1 MPDTYVGKSYPRL
14 EDHVLLNGGA
24 SFVDDFRLPGMLQAA
39 FVRSPV
45 AHARIR
51 SIDVD
56 AARAV
61 PGVAAVYTIDDLRA
75 VLSQDRVPENFPSP
89 GDRKDVG
96 PYVLARDEVCYV
108 GEAVALVIAENR
120 YVAEDAAQLVFVD
133 YEDLPVL
140 CDPRA
145 AAAPDA
151 PLVDT
156 RQDRPDNLE
165 GRFTKEHGDCDSA
178 FAGAAHVVK
187 LDLTQHRGV
196 SLSMECRGAV
206 VKYDSL
212 KRRFTMWS
220 SCQAPHSHRSVL
232 VHLLGLDEDQVRVIV
247 PSVGGGFG
255 PKLLFYPEDG
265 AISAAAMLLGKPIKW
280 VEDRREHLM
289 TTTQERD
296 QHWSVEMAADADGK
310 ILGLR
315 GRFYHDQGAYTARGT
330 NIPHASA
337 TTILGPYVVPNYR
350 MEAVIAH
357 TNKVCSTSMRG
368 AGHPQGCFTMERLI
382 DRVADVA
389 GLDRTAVRERN
400 MIPFD
405 AMPYTQP
412 IKTQAGQPIT
422 YDSGNFMDCQK
433 KLLEVF
439 DYKSFNDRQKAA
451 HAEGRFLGFGMAN
464 YVKPTGRGPFETGLV
479 RIGTSG
485 KISVYTGAVA
495 MGQGFRTAMSQIV
508 ADQLGVKPSDVI
520 IVAGDSDQVS
530 LGFGGFASRQTVTAG
545 SSIHLAS
552 IKVREKVLSI
562 AAHVLEASAEDL
574 ELVDGRVSVKGVP
587 GMSIGFRE
595 IANEV
600 AGTPGYALPEGVS
613 AGLEAEVNF
622 QPENV
627 TYANGAHGVELEAD
641 PGTGGIKIHRYIIVH
656 DSGRLVNP
664 MIVDGQ
670 VHGAVTL
677 GIGHSLFEWMMW
689 DEAGQPQTTNLSE
702 YLIPTAPEVPKF
714 EIVHQVSPTD
724 RNPIGVKGVGECGV
738 MTAAP
743 AVLSAVESA
752 LAPFGVKA
760 DRYPITPAMLVE
772 QILASDAAEDIL

>member
-1 MPDTYVGKSYPRL
+1 MPDTYVGESVLRL
-14 EDHVLLNGGA
+14 EDEVLLTGGA
-24 SFVDDFRLPGMLQAA
+24 SFVDDFRLDFMLQAA

-45 AHARIR
+45 GHARIK
-51 SIDVD
+51 SIDVE

-61 PGVAAVYTIDDLRA
+61 PGVAAVYAIDDLMP
-75 VLSQDRVPENFPSP
+75 VLSQDRVPENFPNP
-89 GDRKDVG
+89 GDRTDVG

-108 GEAVALVIAENR
+108 GEAVVMVVAENR
-120 YVAEDAAQLVFVD
+120 YVAEDAAQLVDVD
-133 YEDLPVL
+133 YDTLPVL
-140 CDPRA
+140 CDPRDSS
-145 AAAPDA
+145 APGA
-151 PLVDT
+151 PAVDT
-156 RQDRPDNLE
+156 RQDRPDNIE
-165 GRFTKEHGDCDSA
+165 GRFTKEHGDCAAA
-178 FAGAAHVVK
+178 FTGAAHVVK

-196 SLSMECRGAV
+196 SLSMECRGSV
-206 VKYDSL
+206 VKFDRL
-212 KRRFTMWS
+212 KKRFTMWS

-232 VHLLGLDEDQVRVIV
+232 VHLLGLDEGQVRVIV

-265 AISAAAMLLGKPIKW
+265 AISAAAMLLGRPIKW
-280 VEDRREHLM
+280 IEDRREHLM

-296 QHWSVEMAADADGK
+296 QHWEVEMAADSDGK

-315 GRFYHDQGAYTARGT
+315 GRLYHDQGAYTSRGV

-337 TTILGPYVVPNYR
+337 TTILGPYIVPNYR

-357 TNKVCSTSMRG
+357 TNKVPATSMRG
-368 AGHPQGCFTMERLI
+368 AGHPQGCFTMERLL
-382 DRVADVA
+382 DRVADA
-389 GLDRTAVRERN
+389 TGLDRTVVRERN
-400 MIPFD
+400 MIPFQ

-412 IKTQAGQPIT
+412 LKTQAGQPIT
-422 YDSGNFMDCQK
+422 YDSGNFVDCQK
-433 KLLEVF
+433 KLLEEIDF
-439 DYKSFNDRQKAA
+439 SGFSDRQKRARS
-451 HAEGRFLGFGMAN
+451 EGRYLGFGMAN

-485 KISVYTGAVA
+485 KVSVYTGAVA

-520 IVAGDSDQVS
+520 IVAGDSDQVT

-552 IKVREKVLSI
+552 IQVRQKVLSI
-562 AAHVLEASAEDL
+562 GAHLLEASAEDL
-574 ELVDGRVSVKGVP
+574 ELIDGRVFVKGVP
-587 GMSIGFRE
+587 GMSIGFTE
-595 IANEV
+595 IANAV
-600 AGTPGYALPEGVS
+600 AGTPGYALPAGIS

-627 TYANGAHGVELEAD
+627 TYANGAHGVELEVD
-641 PGTGGIKIHRYIIVH
+641 PDTGGVTIQRYVIVH

-677 GIGHSLFEWMMW
+677 GIGHALFEWMMY
-689 DEAGQPQTTNLSE
+689 DEAGQPQTTNLAE
-702 YLIPTAPEVPKF
+702 YLVPTAPEIPNFK
-714 EIVHQVSPTD
+714 IIHQVSPTD

-738 MTAAP
+738 MTVAP
-743 AVLSAVESA
+743 AVLSAIESA
-752 LAPFGVKA
+752 LGPFGVKT
-760 DRYPITPAMLVE
+760 DRYPITPAMLVQ
-772 QILASDAAEDIL
+772 QIRAGKAAA

>member
-1 MPDTYVGKSYPRL
+1 MPDTYVGESVPRL
-14 EDHVLLNGGA
+14 EDEVLLQGGA
-24 SFVDDFRLPGMLQAA
+24 SFVDDFKLDRMLQAA

-45 AHARIR
+45 GHARIK
-51 SIDVD
+51 SIDVT

-108 GEAVALVIAENR
+108 GEAVAIVVAENR
-120 YVAEDAAQLVFVD
+120 YVAEDAAQLVDVD
-133 YEDLPVL
+133 YESLPVL
-140 CDPRA
+140 CDPRESSA
-145 AAAPDA
+145 SNAPA
-151 PLVDT
+151 VDT

-165 GRFTKEHGDCDSA
+165 GRFTKEYGDCAAA
-178 FAGAAHVVK
+178 FTKAPHVVK
-187 LDLTQHRGV
+187 VDLSQHRGV
-196 SLSMECRGAV
+196 AMSMECRGSIV
-206 VKYDSL
+206 RFDRL
-212 KRRFTMWS
+212 KKRFTMWA

-232 VHLLGLDEDQVRVIV
+232 VHLLGLDEGQVRVIV

-265 AISAAAMLLGKPIKW
+265 AISAATMLLDRPIKW
-280 VEDRREHLM
+280 IEDRREHLM

-296 QHWSVEMAADADGK
+296 QHWEVEMAADADGN

-315 GRFYHDQGAYTARGT
+315 GRLFHDQGAYTARGT
-330 NIPHASA
+330 NIPHGST
-337 TTILGPYVVPNYR
+337 TTILGPYIVPNYR
-350 MEAVIAH
+350 MDAVIAH
-357 TNKVCSTSMRG
+357 TNKVPATSMRG
-368 AGHPQGCFTMERLI
+368 AGHPQGCFTMERLL
-382 DRVADVA
+382 DRVADA
-389 GLDRTAVRERN
+389 TGLDRTLVRERN

-433 KLLEVF
+433 KLLEAI
-439 DYKSFNDRQKAA
+439 DYEGFVDRQMAA
-451 HAEGRFLGFGMAN
+451 RAEGRYLGFGMAN

-485 KISVYTGAVA
+485 KVSVYTGAVA

-552 IKVREKVLSI
+552 IQVREKVLSI
-562 AAHVLEASAEDL
+562 AAHLMEASAEDL

-587 GMSIGFRE
+587 GMSLGFTE
-595 IANEV
+595 IANAV
-600 AGTPGYALPEGVS
+600 AGTPGYALPDGIS

-627 TYANGAHGVELEAD
+627 TYANGAHGVELEVD
-641 PGTGGIKIHRYIIVH
+641 PGTGGVTIHRYIVVH
-656 DSGRLVNP
+656 DSGRLINP

-677 GIGHSLFEWMMW
+677 GIGHALFEWMMY
-689 DEAGQPQTTNLSE
+689 DESGQPQTTNLAE
-702 YLIPTAPEVPKF
+702 YLVPTAPEIPNF

-743 AVLSAVESA
+743 AVLSALESA

-760 DRYPITPAMLVE
+760 DTYPITPAMLVE
-772 QILASDAAEDIL
+772 QIAASEAAKHIL